1 MGFRNIGINL
11 QSLPVVTVGV
21 GFGIDYALYIVSRAI
36 EDYDG
41 DVQHAVYM
49 GLRTAGKAV
58 AFTAL
63 TLVMATFIW
72 AFSNIRFC
80 AEMGLLLAL
89 WMAVSFLGA
98 CTFLPALL
106 VLVKPKFFLRAAREG
121 IIA

>member
-1 MGFRNIGINL
+1 MYRAWFGRCAHPGAIPGAVYGL
-11 QSLPVVTVGV
+11 
-21 GFGIDYALYIVSRAI
+21 GIDH
-36 EDYDG
+36 D
-41 DVQHAVYM
+41 Q

-58 AFTAL
+58 AFTAV

-72 AFSNIRFC
+72 VFSNIRFC

-89 WMAVSFLGA
+89 WMAASFLGA

-106 VLVKPKFFLRAAREG
+106 VLIKPKFFLRAAREG